1 MANVITVEELYKRC
15 KAQIAQG
22 NGKKKI
28 LLSSDDE
35 GNEFH
40 EMFFTFTP
48 TDGYFEGKP
57 YDPIAPREAVEKP
70 DDYIILG

>member
-1 MANVITVEELYKRC
+1 MAKVITVEELYKHC
-15 KAQIAQG
+15 KIQIGEG

-48 TDGYFEGKP
+48 TDGFFEGNP
-57 YDPIAPREAVEKP
+57 SDPVAPRSVTENP